1 MEIKRL
7 ILVNGKLYIF
17 SPHERAEVG
26 DISQCKYTGKYEML
40 TEENIQYMTGY
51 HLWKPVN
58 LCIEL
63 SNETGLTYKTTIKSS
78 KTKYS
83 VKVD

>member
-17 SPHERAEVG
+17 SSHGRAEVG

-58 LCIEL
+58 LCIDL
-63 SNETGLTYKTTIKSS
+63 SDENGLTYRISTN
-78 KTKYS
+78 
-83 VKVD
+83 